1 MQVTTGSVVNVLI
14 EFNESVLIK
23 TNACLPVHNTRVV
36 QQLNSA
42 VIYHM
47 LTLEDNSRKLL
58 KEKQNK
64 NRHLTRCLFNGNTCI
79 RFWCVLGGEREG
91 ARRLPSAS
99 SVNRRRAQEKNCMFR
114 TGCEHEFSWWYLL
127 PIRPSGVVFCFC
139 FFFFSVS
146 FGLCCLLHKPYTPPS
161 NPLCEIPSP
170 IMVRATED
178 QRDRG
183 QFRPSG
189 YDCL

>member
-42 VIYHM
+42 VIFHM
-47 LTLEDNSRKLL
+47 LTLEDNRCKLL

-79 RFWCVLGGEREG
+79 RFWCVLWGEREG
-91 ARRLPSAS
+91 VRRLPSAS
-99 SVNRRRAQEKNCMFR
+99 SVNRRRAQEKNYVQNGMWTRSSFHGDICFR
-114 TGCEHEFSWWYLL
+114 SDHRVLL
-127 PIRPSGVVFCFC
+127 FVFAFLLV
-139 FFFFSVS
+139 FF
-146 FGLCCLLHKPYTPPS
+146 LCLSDYAASSTNLIPLPPTHCAKS
-161 NPLCEIPSP
+161 LT
-170 IMVRATED
+170 R
-178 QRDRG
+178 
-183 QFRPSG
+183 
-189 YDCL
+189 